1 MESSQHA
8 LSFIQYMLLRKLHE
22 FLNSISILDYIIA
35 DSQLRIFYLHFFYF
49 VVVIQLLTHA
59 QVFVILW
66 TAAHQASLS
75 FTISC
80 SLLKLMCIESVST
93 CSHLIICCPIL
104 LLPSIF
110 PNIRV
115 YSDVL
120 VLQNRVQSIGVA
132 ASASVL
138 AMNIHGW
145 FTLGLTDLI
154 SLQPKGCSSVFSST
168 TIQKRQYF
176 GAQPSLWSNSHIH
189 RWLLEK
195 R

>member
-8 LSFIQYMLLRKLHE
+8 LSFTQYMLLRKLHE

-35 DSQLRIFYLHFFYF
+35 DSRLRIFYLPFYF
-49 VVVIQLLTHA
+49 VVFIQLLTHA

-75 FTISC
+75 FIISH
-80 SLLKLMCIESVST
+80 SLLKLMCIESVRT
-93 CSHLIICCPIL
+93 CSHLIISCPIL

-110 PNIRV
+110 PSIRV

-120 VLQNRVQSIGVA
+120 ALQNRVQSIGVA

-138 AMNIHGW
+138 ATNIHG
-145 FTLGLTDLI
+145 
-154 SLQPKGCSSVFSST
+154 
-168 TIQKRQYF
+168 
-176 GAQPSLWSNSHIH
+176 
-189 RWLLEK
+189 
-195 R
+195 

>member
-8 LSFIQYMLLRKLHE
+8 LSFTQYKLLRKLHE

-35 DSQLRIFYLHFFYF
+35 DSRLMIFYLHFYF

-59 QVFVILW
+59 QVFVIPW

-75 FTISC
+75 FTIYH
-80 SLLKLMCIESVST
+80 SLLKLMCIESVRT
-93 CSHLIICCPIL
+93 CSHLIISCPIL

-110 PNIRV
+110 PSIRV

-120 VLQNRVQSIGVA
+120 ALQNRVQSIGVA

-138 AMNIHGW
+138 ATNIHGW
-145 FTLGLTDLI
+145 FPLGWTDLI
-154 SLQPKGCSSVFSST
+154 SLQPKGLSSVYSST
-168 TIQKRQYF
+168 TIQKHQYF